1 MSRDTMDIPEVF
13 KRGMEEWQEGNGGA
27 GSGRPGDGGSEG
39 SGRPPGGSF
48 RPWWLSRR
56 VWIIGLALL
65 ALLSFN
71 WVVHTYTEW
80 LWFQE
85 LAYTPVWLKSLG
97 VQGALFVISFALA
110 AGILLFNWLYARRRA
125 LQAPGIGV
133 NLLALPGLR
142 GLIVIAALFLA
153 FLFAEGAASRWD
165 AFLRYLYQTPFGV
178 ADPLFQRD
186 ISFYLFDM
194 PVYRFLFN
202 WLLPL
207 LLLSVVGV
215 ITLYVLNNLEMVQRG
230 LWQPQLHTSLR
241 RQLAVLLAVVLVL
254 WAANYYLRTFELLYE
269 SQGIVVGA
277 TYTDLRVRLPA
288 LTIQIILTLLL
299 ALAVAANYFRLNLR
313 LPLVAGAALVAA
325 ILLGSNL
332 IPALVQRYAV
342 EPNELARELPYI
354 NYNITYTR
362 LGFGLEDVETRPFA
376 GVGQLTAQNLA
387 DNEAALQNVRV
398 WDYRPLQQTYAQ
410 LQELRPYYQFSSVD
424 IDRYTFGDT
433 TRQVMLAAREI
444 NKAGLN
450 EPSWVNERLEFTHG
464 YGIVMNPVDKITP
477 EGSPE
482 FFIRDLPPQST
493 VPIEVTRPEI
503 YYGELIDDQVL
514 VNSDLEEFDYP
525 QGAENV
531 YSHYAGTGG
540 VPLSNGLRRLAFA
553 TRFRDTNML
562 LSQYVDQDT
571 RIMFHR
577 QIRER
582 VQRIAPFLRLDRD
595 PYIVLADGRLVW
607 MLDGYTVSNH
617 FPYSQPTSGGLTYIR
632 NSVKVTIDAY
642 DGTTTFYLA
651 NEDDPLIR
659 SYQAAFPGLFRPMA
673 DMPATLQAHIR
684 YPEDLF
690 LIQTEK
696 YLIYHM
702 TDPQVFYNQEDRW
715 EIPNEVYDE
724 GQQPMEPYY
733 VIFSLPGETKTEY
746 LLIQPYTPAGK
757 SNMIAWI
764 AARNDPPHYGE
775 LIVYELPKQELVFG
789 PLQVEA
795 RIDQDPTISEQISL
809 WNQIGSRVIRGN
821 LIVIPIGNSFLY
833 VEPLYLLSE
842 TNALPELKRVIV
854 TSGNRIVMRENLE
867 QALAALVT
875 GQPTVT
881 TPADTLPS
889 TETGETTPPA
899 IVIDATLEEV
909 INSANQHFEA
919 AEAAQRAGDWA
930 AYGLELEALQ
940 QDLQQLQELT
950 TPQP

>member
-1 MSRDTMDIPEVF
+1 MSRETIDIPEVF
-13 KRGMEEWQEGNGGA
+13 KRGMEEWQERNS
-27 GSGRPGDGGSEG
+27 GSGDGGG
-39 SGRPPGGSF
+39 GRNNQSPTEPF

-85 LAYTPVWLKSLG
+85 LGYTQVWLKSWG
-97 VQGALFVISFALA
+97 AQAALFAVSFVLA

-125 LQAPGIGV
+125 LQSPGIGV

-142 GLIVIAALFLA
+142 GLIVLAALFLA
-153 FLFAEGAASRWD
+153 FLFAEGAANQWD
-165 AFLRYLYQTPFGV
+165 ALLRYLYQTPFGV
-178 ADPLFQRD
+178 NDPIFGRD
-186 ISFYLFDM
+186 ISFYLFDL
-194 PVYRFLFN
+194 PLYRFLLN

-207 LLLSVVGV
+207 ILLSGIGV
-215 ITLYVLNNLEMVQRG
+215 FVLYALNNLEMAQRG

-241 RQLAVLLAVVLVL
+241 RQLAILLAVGLVV
-254 WAANYYLRTFELLYE
+254 WAAGYYLRTFELLYAPE
-269 SQGIVVGA
+269 GVVVGA

-288 LTIQIILTLLL
+288 LTVQIILALLF
-299 ALAVAANYFRLNLR
+299 ALTIAANYFRLNLR
-313 LPLVAGAALVAA
+313 LPLAAGGALLVAS
-325 ILLGSNL
+325 LLGGSL
-332 IPALVQRYAV
+332 IPSLVQRYAV

-354 NYNITYTR
+354 AHNIAYTR
-362 LGFGLEDVETRPFA
+362 LGFGLEKVETRSFA
-376 GVGQLTAQNLA
+376 GVEQITAQNLT

-410 LQELRPYYQFSSVD
+410 LQGLRPYYQFSSVD
-424 IDRYTFGDT
+424 VDRYTFGDS
-433 TRQVMLAAREI
+433 TRQVMVAAREI

-514 VNSDLEEFDYP
+514 VNSGLEEFDYP

-531 YSHYAGTGG
+531 YSHYAGIGG
-540 VPLSNGLRRLAFA
+540 VPLANGLRRLAFA

-562 LSQYVDQDT
+562 LSQYVDQET

-577 QIRER
+577 QIRDR
-582 VQRIAPFLRLDRD
+582 AQRIAPFLTFDQD

-617 FPYSQPTSGGLTYIR
+617 FPYSQPTSNGLTYIR
-632 NSVKVTIDAY
+632 NTVKVTIDAY
-642 DGTTTFYLA
+642 DGTTIFYLA
-651 NEDDPLIR
+651 DENEPLIR
-659 SYQAAFPGLFRPMA
+659 AYQAAFPGLFQPLA
-673 DMPATLQAHIR
+673 NMPPALQAHIR

-690 LIQTEK
+690 RVQTEQ

-715 EIPNEVYDE
+715 EIPNEVYDA

-733 VIFSLPGETKTEY
+733 VIFSLPGEIETEY
-746 LLIQPYTPAGK
+746 LLIQPYAPAGK

-764 AARNDPPHYGE
+764 AARNDAPHYGE
-775 LIVYELPKQELVFG
+775 LIVYELPKQELVYG

-795 RIDQDPTISEQISL
+795 RIDQDPIISEQISL
-809 WNQIGSRVIRGN
+809 WNQLGSRVIRGN
-821 LIVIPIGNSFLY
+821 LIVIPIGTSFLY

-842 TNALPELKRVIV
+842 NSALPELKRVIV
-854 TSGNRIVMRENLE
+854 ASGNRIIMRENLE
-867 QALAALVT
+867 LALADLVA
-875 GQPTVT
+875 GQPAVI
-881 TPADTLPS
+881 APS
-889 TETGETTPPA
+889 GTPPA
-899 IVIDATLEEV
+899 AETGGGTSPAVVIDATLEEV
-909 INSANQHFEA
+909 INSANQHFAA

-930 AYGLELEALQ
+930 AYGLELEALK
-940 QDLQQLQELT
+940 QDLQRLQELT

>member
-1 MSRDTMDIPEVF
+1 MSRETIDIPEVF
-13 KRGMEEWQEGNGGA
+13 KRGMEEWQERNS
-27 GSGRPGDGGSEG
+27 GSGDGGEG
-39 SGRPPGGSF
+39 RKNQPPTEPF
-48 RPWWLSRR
+48 RPWWVSRR
-56 VWIIGLALL
+56 VWIIGLVLL

-85 LAYTPVWLKSLG
+85 LGYTQVWLKSWG
-97 VQGALFVISFALA
+97 AQAALFVVSFALA
-110 AGILLFNWLYARRRA
+110 AGMLLFNWLYARRRA
-125 LQAPGIGV
+125 LQSPGIGV

-142 GLIVIAALFLA
+142 GLIVLAALFLA
-153 FLFAEGAASRWD
+153 FLFAEGAANQWD
-165 AFLRYLYQTPFGV
+165 AFLRYFYQTPFGV
-178 ADPLFQRD
+178 NDPIFARD
-186 ISFYLFDM
+186 ISFYLFDL
-194 PVYRFLFN
+194 PLYRFLLN

-207 LLLSVVGV
+207 LLLSGIGV
-215 ITLYVLNNLEMVQRG
+215 FALYALNNLEMAQRG

-241 RQLAVLLAVVLVL
+241 RQLAILLAVGLVL
-254 WAANYYLRTFELLYE
+254 WAGGYYLRTFELLYAPE
-269 SQGIVVGA
+269 GVVVGA

-288 LTIQIILTLLL
+288 LIIQMIL
-299 ALAVAANYFRLNLR
+299 ALLFALTIAANYFRLNLR
-313 LPLVAGAALVAA
+313 LPLAAGGALLVAS
-325 ILLGSNL
+325 LLGGSL
-332 IPALVQRYAV
+332 IPSLVQRYAV

-354 NYNITYTR
+354 AHNITYTR
-362 LGFGLEDVETRPFA
+362 LGFGLDKVETRPFS
-376 GVGQLTAQNLA
+376 GVEQITAQNLA

-410 LQELRPYYQFSSVD
+410 LQGLRPYYQFSSVD
-424 IDRYTFGDT
+424 VDRYTFGDS

-503 YYGELIDDQVL
+503 YYGELVDDQVL
-514 VNSDLEEFDYP
+514 VNSGLEEFDYP

-540 VPLSNGLRRLAFA
+540 VPLANGLRRLAFA

-562 LSQYVDQDT
+562 LSQYVDQET

-577 QIRER
+577 QIRDR
-582 VQRIAPFLRLDRD
+582 AQRIAPFLTFDQD

-617 FPYSQPTSGGLTYIR
+617 FPYSQPTSNGLTYIR
-632 NSVKVTIDAY
+632 NTVKVTIDAY
-642 DGTTTFYLA
+642 DGTTIFYLA
-651 NEDDPLIR
+651 DENEPLIR
-659 SYQAAFPGLFRPMA
+659 AYQAAFPGLFQPLA
-673 DMPATLQAHIR
+673 DMPPTLQAHIR

-690 LIQTEK
+690 RVQTEQ
-696 YLIYHM
+696 YLVYHM

-715 EIPNEVYDE
+715 EIPIEVFDDA
-724 GQQPMEPYY
+724 QQPIEPYY
-733 VIFSLPGETKTEY
+733 VIFSLPGEIETEY
-746 LLIQPYTPAGK
+746 LLIQPYAPAGK

-764 AARNDPPHYGE
+764 AARNDAPHYGE

-795 RIDQDPTISEQISL
+795 RIDQDPIISEQISL
-809 WNQIGSRVIRGN
+809 WNQLGSRVIRGN

-842 TNALPELKRVIV
+842 NSALPELKRVIV
-854 TSGNRIVMRENLE
+854 ASGNRIIMRENLE
-867 QALAALVT
+867 LALADLVA
-875 GQPTVT
+875 GQPAVV
-881 TPADTLPS
+881 
-889 TETGETTPPA
+889 TPPA
-899 IVIDATLEEV
+899 AETGGETSPAVVIDATLEEV
-909 INSANQHFEA
+909 INSANQHFAA

-930 AYGLELEALQ
+930 AYGLELEALKR
-940 QDLQQLQELT
+940 DLQRLQELT

>member
-1 MSRDTMDIPEVF
+1 MSRETIDIPEVF
-13 KRGMEEWQEGNGGA
+13 KRGMEEWREGNGG
-27 GSGRPGDGGSEG
+27 SGDGGQ
-39 SGRPPGGSF
+39 GRNNQPPAEPF

-85 LAYTPVWLKSLG
+85 LGYTQVWLKSWG
-97 VQGALFVISFALA
+97 AQAALFAVSFVLA
-110 AGILLFNWLYARRRA
+110 AGALLFNWLYARRRA
-125 LQAPGIGV
+125 LQSPGIGV
-133 NLLALPGLR
+133 NLLKLPGLR
-142 GLIVIAALFLA
+142 GLIVLAALFLA
-153 FLFAEGAASRWD
+153 FLFAEGAANQWD
-165 AFLRYLYQTPFGV
+165 ALLRYLYQTPFGV
-178 ADPLFQRD
+178 NDPIFARD
-186 ISFYLFDM
+186 ISFYLFDL
-194 PVYRFLFN
+194 PLYRFLLN

-207 LLLSVVGV
+207 ILLSGIGV
-215 ITLYVLNNLEMVQRG
+215 FVLYALNNLEMAQRG

-241 RQLAVLLAVVLVL
+241 RQLAILLAVGLVV
-254 WAANYYLRTFELLYE
+254 WAAGYYLRTFELLYAPE
-269 SQGIVVGA
+269 GVVVGA

-288 LTIQIILTLLL
+288 LTVQIILALLF
-299 ALAVAANYFRLNLR
+299 ALTIAANYFRLNLR
-313 LPLVAGAALVAA
+313 LPLAAGGALLVAS
-325 ILLGSNL
+325 LLGGSL
-332 IPALVQRYAV
+332 IPSLVQRYAV

-354 NYNITYTR
+354 AHNIAYTR
-362 LGFGLEDVETRPFA
+362 LGFGLEKVETRSFA
-376 GVGQLTAQNLA
+376 GVEQITAQNLT

-410 LQELRPYYQFSSVD
+410 LQGLRPYYQFSSVD
-424 IDRYTFGDT
+424 VDRYTFGDS
-433 TRQVMLAAREI
+433 TRQVMVAAREI

-514 VNSDLEEFDYP
+514 VNSGLEEFDYP

-531 YSHYAGTGG
+531 YSHYAGIGG

-562 LSQYVDQDT
+562 LSQYVDQET

-577 QIRER
+577 QIRDR
-582 VQRIAPFLRLDRD
+582 AQRIAPFLTFDQD

-617 FPYSQPTSGGLTYIR
+617 FPYSQPTSNGLTYIR
-632 NSVKVTIDAY
+632 NAVKVTIDAY
-642 DGTTTFYLA
+642 DGTTIFYLA
-651 NEDDPLIR
+651 DENEPLIR
-659 SYQAAFPGLFRPMA
+659 AYQAAFPGLFQPLA
-673 DMPATLQAHIR
+673 NMPPALQAHIR

-690 LIQTEK
+690 RVQTEQ

-715 EIPNEVYDE
+715 EIPNEVYDA

-733 VIFSLPGETKTEY
+733 VIFSLPGEIETEY
-746 LLIQPYTPAGK
+746 LLIQPYAPAGK

-764 AARNDPPHYGE
+764 AARNDAPHYGE
-775 LIVYELPKQELVFG
+775 LIVYELPKQELVYG

-795 RIDQDPTISEQISL
+795 RIDQDPIISEQISL
-809 WNQIGSRVIRGN
+809 WNQLGSRVIRGN
-821 LIVIPIGNSFLY
+821 LIVIPIGTSFLY

-842 TNALPELKRVIV
+842 NSALPELKRVIV
-854 TSGNRIVMRENLE
+854 ASGNRIIMRENLE
-867 QALAALVT
+867 LALADLVA
-875 GQPTVT
+875 GQPTVI
-881 TPADTLPS
+881 APS
-889 TETGETTPPA
+889 GTPPA
-899 IVIDATLEEV
+899 AETGGGTSPAVVIDATLEEV
-909 INSANQHFEA
+909 INSANQHFAA
-919 AEAAQRAGDWA
+919 AEAAQRVGDWA
-930 AYGLELEALQ
+930 TYGLELEALQ